1 MHRRLLGSAL
11 WLAIA
16 LSLVGLF
23 NFFQNAGRPSA
34 PPQDLAHWLLAFLI
48 SWSPFFF
55 LVGVWIVIALWM
67 RRTAGL
73 KETPMSAKTPRRSG
87 ALARLRRPLA
97 RHRRTIRRP
106 RIAAADA

>member
-1 MHRRLLGSAL
+1 MHRRLLGFAL

-67 RRTAGL
+67 RHTAGL
-73 KETPMSAKTPRRSG
+73 KETPVSAKTLDDPAHWRDCAGRS
-87 ALARLRRPLA
+87 RVI
-97 RHRRTIRRP
+97 RTIRRP